1 MEAEARVPVNGTTV
15 APAGGAPLLEMRI
28 EVRLDRV
35 SAIREFLEHYLA
47 TIPTLASD
55 ADLVS
60 RLGVA
65 AHELLENAAKYS
77 EEPYASLRLGTS
89 GGPPN
94 SRAWVEVGNLGRPEH
109 IDDLKMT
116 VDELMD
122 EASAVEMYQVDMIC
136 SALKGDASGLGLA
149 RIRAELEMR
158 VDLEVSGRT
167 VKLVASIPGGNP

>member
-1 MEAEARVPVNGTTV
+1 MEAEARVAVNGMAV
-15 APAGGAPLLEMRI
+15 APRSEAPLLELRV
-28 EVRLDRV
+28 EVRLERV

-47 TIPTLASD
+47 TVPALGSD

-77 EEPYASLRLGTS
+77 EEQVATLRLGLA

-94 SRAWVEVGNLGRPEH
+94 SVAWVEVGNLGRQEH
-109 IDDLKMT
+109 IDDLRMT

-158 VDLEVSGRT
+158 VDLEVTGRT
-167 VKLVASIPGGNP
+167 VKIVASIPEAKS